1 MKWKCLQFLLE
12 KCVISFKAI
21 DGIVWYSIED
31 LCFSLNYEP
40 HSYRQIYRRMP
51 DHLKSK
57 QNIEPDSFKKI
68 LRCCVTEDGC
78 YYVLQKMRNKRK
90 NVSCELF
97 IKNEQYRKNIL
108 FLRFG
113 WIHNIEY

>member
-12 KCVISFKAI
+12 KGVISFKKI

-31 LCFSLNYEP
+31 LCFELNYEP

-57 QNIEPDSFKKI
+57 QNLQRLSDYRNIPKNQCQKIDEKDVIREPSKP
-68 LRCCVTEDGC
+68 V
-78 YYVLQKMRNKRK
+78 
-90 NVSCELF
+90 
-97 IKNEQYRKNIL
+97 
-108 FLRFG
+108 
-113 WIHNIEY
+113 